1 MSGDRVFPEPSI
13 RDRRIGKKRQGERAC
28 ARILGLRPGP
38 AHLGMSYKY
47 IRGVPSSPG
56 DAIGFSVRYQGELL
70 GIWDLQNRDLRRK
83 SPPETEKIGWLIS
96 TPSVD
101 GGVN

>member
-1 MSGDRVFPEPSI
+1 MGTEYVPEPSI

-70 GIWDLQNRDLRRK
+70 GIWDLQNRDPRRK
-83 SPPETEKIGWLIS
+83 SPPETEK
-96 TPSVD
+96 SV
-101 GGVN
+101 G

>member
-1 MSGDRVFPEPSI
+1 MKKEGGILSGDRVFPEPSI

-70 GIWDLQNRDLRRK
+70 GIWDLQNRDPRRK
-83 SPPETEKIGWLIS
+83 LPPETEK
-96 TPSVD
+96 SV
-101 GGVN
+101 G